1 MTTVNSPAPKPE
13 DNRLRQQVELLRLP
27 ANHVNRS
34 SWARTAAW
42 LFLLVLFL
50 AGGSAFYW
58 NRDWFLA
65 KEEPAGPPPKAPSP
79 KNEIVLESK
88 GYVVP
93 VHRIQ
98 VGPKING
105 MITKL
110 HVMEGMRVKK
120 DDVLAELEDIDYKAE
135 RDRATAMLDSAKKRL
150 EELERGFRPQEKE
163 QAKAELAEADAQKDQ
178 LELEFKRTEALRE
191 KNVRTVEE
199 YEITQSKLLAMRQR
213 VEKLRNAVELILE
226 GPRIEKIEVARAE
239 VALAK
244 ADLAKA
250 QWRLENC
257 TIRAPI
263 SGTILTKNAEEGN
276 IVNPI
281 AFQGSFSLCDMAD
294 LSDLE
299 IDLSIQER
307 DIAGIFKGQT
317 CKVRTEAYPNKIY
330 NGRVSR
336 LMPIA
341 DRAKG
346 AIPVRVKVD
355 VPTEEE
361 GVFLKPEM
369 GAIVSFYASEL
380 DKP

>member
-1 MTTVNSPAPKPE
+1 MPAPQPDENK
-13 DNRLRQQVELLRLP
+13 LRQQVELLRLP
-27 ANHVNRS
+27 ADRVNRS
-34 SWARTAAW
+34 SRGRTAAW
-42 LFLLVLFL
+42 LFLFVLFV
-50 AGGSAFYW
+50 AGGSTLYW
-58 NRDWFLA
+58 NRERFLA
-65 KEEPAGPPPKAPSP
+65 KEEPAGPPPQAPAP
-79 KNEIVLESK
+79 KTEIVLESK

-135 RDRATAMLDSAKKRL
+135 RDRAAAMLEAAKKRL

-163 QAKAELAEADAQKDQ
+163 EAKAELAEADAQKDQ

-199 YEITQSKLLAMRQR
+199 YELTQSRLLAIRQR
-213 VEKLRNAVELILE
+213 VEKLRNALELILE
-226 GPRIEKIEVARAE
+226 GPRVERIEVARAD

-250 QWRLENC
+250 QWRLDNC

-281 AFQGSFSLCDMAD
+281 AFQGSYSLCDMAD

-307 DIAGIFKGQT
+307 DVAGIFKGQT
-317 CKVRTEAYPNKIY
+317 CKVRTEAYPKKIY

-355 VPTEEE
+355 VPVEEE